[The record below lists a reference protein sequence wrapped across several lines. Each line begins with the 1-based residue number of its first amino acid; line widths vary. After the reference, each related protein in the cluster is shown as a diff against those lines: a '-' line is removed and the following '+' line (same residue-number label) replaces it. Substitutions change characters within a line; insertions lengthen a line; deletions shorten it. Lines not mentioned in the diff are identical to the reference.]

1 VKNTLLGF
9 VAAFVFSAVPVWAD
23 DKKEEKKDEA
33 AKIEGKWVATSYQR
47 GGREVPK
54 DMIKTE
60 LTITKGAY
68 EFPTGINRISMKGTI
83 AVDAAKGAIDFTPA
97 DGPSKG
103 KTLLGIYKVEG
114 DKLTICFGAAGK
126 DRPKEFKTADP
137 LIVLAT
143 YEKKK

>member
-1 VKNTLLGF
+1 MLRSMLAIATGLALTV
-9 VAAFVFSAVPVWAD
+9 VDARSAD
-23 DKKEEKKDEA
+23 DKNDA
-33 AKIEGKWVATSYQR
+33 ADKIEGKWVAVSYKR
-47 GGREVPK
+47 GPREVPK

-68 EFPTGINRISMKGTI
+68 EFPTGINKISMKGTL
-83 AVDAAKGAIDFTPA
+83 AVDAAKGTIDFTPG

-126 DRPKEFKTADP
+126 DRPKEFKTEDP
-137 LIVLAT
+137 MIVLAS